1 MKHLLII
8 LSKLFTWIGFRK
20 VQKDFEMIDKLSEG
34 QNKIENGQGT
44 HTYPDGSKY
53 VGEFRD
59 GKRHC
64 QGTYTFQEGDTYV
77 GEWKYGEEN
86 GQGTFTYPDGGK
98 YVGRWKDDKRNGQG
112 TYTYP
117 DGRKYVGE
125 WKDGREWN
133 GTEYDKD
140 GNIFYKYV
148 NRKGIKQ

>member
-59 GKRHC
+59 GKRHG

-77 GEWKYGEEN
+77 GEWKY
-86 GQGTFTYPDGGK
+86 
-98 YVGRWKDDKRNGQG
+98 
-112 TYTYP
+112 
-117 DGRKYVGE
+117 
-125 WKDGREWN
+125 GREWN

-148 NRKGIKQ
+148 NGKGIKQ

>member
-1 MKHLLII
+1 MLII
-8 LSKLFTWIGFRK
+8 SRK
-20 VQKDFEMIDKLSEG
+20 FVGIHKDDK
-34 QNKIENGQGT
+34 
-44 HTYPDGSKY
+44 
-53 VGEFRD
+53 R
-59 GKRHC
+59 
-64 QGTYTFQEGDTYV
+64 
-77 GEWKYGEEN
+77 N

-148 NRKGIKQ
+148 NGKGIKQ